1 MNILCICNQGENR
14 SRTTAE
20 ILMALG
26 RYDVKYDGFYKDR
39 INELTGLRERFDT
52 KNLDWANK
60 IIVFEEFH
68 EDLLKK
74 YGYSY
79 WGKSYN
85 FNIEDMYHYNQKN
98 LIEIIKGKL
107 KHYEFL

>member
-1 MNILCICNQGENR
+1 
-14 SRTTAE
+14 
-20 ILMALG
+20 MALG

-60 IIVFEEFH
+60 IIVF
-68 EDLLKK
+68 
-74 YGYSY
+74 
-79 WGKSYN
+79 
-85 FNIEDMYHYNQKN
+85 
-98 LIEIIKGKL
+98 IKGKL